1 MVDVFIYKALTVLM
15 AYMELILWMKF
26 RICNQQHYYMVQSS
40 SSVKIAAYLCS
51 ICMHTFKK
59 GCSHNMASVSRAS
72 LNQQGCDAWVL
83 K

>member
-26 RICNQQHYYMVQSS
+26 LICNQQHYYMVQSS

-51 ICMHTFKK
+51 ICM
-59 GCSHNMASVSRAS
+59 
-72 LNQQGCDAWVL
+72 LNDFRVVIRKLCAYENCA
-83 K
+83 KFPFT